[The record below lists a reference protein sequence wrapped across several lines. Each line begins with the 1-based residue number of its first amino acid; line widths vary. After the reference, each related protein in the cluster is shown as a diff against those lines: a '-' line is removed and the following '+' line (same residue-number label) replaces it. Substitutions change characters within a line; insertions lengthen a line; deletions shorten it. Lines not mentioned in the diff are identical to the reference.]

1 MYRGLLAAQQAA
13 MADDKVCVEVHK
25 GKCPLGADCQN
36 EAFLKKH
43 GPRKLGKSYHGPDEI
58 RRRVFNHVRFSSHHL
73 STFDKDEAI
82 MEYMD
87 ANEAD
92 WLIVDKETWKKS
104 EWDQFLLEED
114 AVSRQE
120 DDEADVR
127 DAGAEYEP
135 PSSSKGKG
143 KVKGKGKGKHD
154 MTAVLAGQIARQ
166 TQNMMM
172 FMKASTT
179 CISALKIAADIS
191 RDAAATFERE
201 KLNLEEGCE
210 T

>member
-1 MYRGLLAAQQAA
+1 MYRGLLAAQRAA
-13 MADDKVCVEVHK
+13 MADERICVEVIK
-25 GKCPLGADCQN
+25 GKCPLGDDCQN
-36 EAFLKKH
+36 EAFLKKN

-58 RRRVFNHVRFSSHHL
+58 RRRVFNHLRFSSHHL
-73 STFDKDEAI
+73 NTFDKDEDI
-82 MEYMD
+82 MEYMET
-87 ANEAD
+87 NEAD
-92 WLIVDKETWKKS
+92 WLMRDTETWRQS
-104 EWDQFLLEED
+104 EWDQFQAE
-114 AVSRQE
+114 QE
-120 DDEADVR
+120 AANREGDEAADAR
-127 DAGAEYEP
+127 DAAADSEP
-135 PSSSKGKG
+135 PQP
-143 KVKGKGKGKHD
+143 KGKGKGKDKGKD
-154 MTAVLAGQIARQ
+154 MTAVLAAQIARQ